1 MPYVLIA
8 AAALAAMLLAAAFS
22 RRTGV
27 ATPLLLVLV
36 GVAGSFLPGVPHP
49 HVDPEVVLAGV
60 LPPLL
65 YATSVRLPVID
76 LRRNLRMIAW
86 LSVVLVVLSA
96 VVVGVVVHLV
106 FPQVPLA
113 LGVALGAVVS
123 PTDAVAATAVGKR
136 LGLPH
141 RLMTVLEGESLVND
155 ASALVTLR
163 TAVAATAGAF
173 HLWTAVGDFALA
185 VVMAVLVGL
194 VGGWATVRVRS
205 LVDDPVLH
213 SAISF
218 VVPFLVYFPAEEL
231 RASGV
236 LAVVV
241 AGLVTGTMGTRRFS
255 ARERQTEATN
265 WATISFLL
273 ENGLFLLMGLQLPGL
288 VASLGE
294 ESSPRVV
301 LGVTALVLA
310 LAVVLRALGVMVP
323 RVVDLP
329 RRGRRSREELQQVRQ
344 RLDALEPRTDR
355 EHTRIAWMRRRVARG
370 AADLDFEESQPI
382 TRRGAVV
389 LGWAGMRG
397 AVTIAAAQTIPA
409 DLPMRSTVVLVAF
422 LVAVTTLLGFGGTLP
437 WVIRRLDLSDVSPE
451 DRRQETTALLRSL
464 FDTAADRLGPVDEQL
479 VDGEPVDPQV
489 VERVVGHLAP
499 VLSGTAQEH
508 AEARPGAR
516 EQMRTLQ
523 RRYLEAMRDA
533 LAEERAIGAYRT
545 ETFTAVQHLLDQ
557 QETRLDGAA

>member
-1 MPYVLIA
+1 MLIA

-49 HVDPEVVLAGV
+49 QVDPEVVLAGV

-76 LRRNLRMIAW
+76 LRRNMRMIAW

-96 VVVGVVVHLV
+96 VVTGIVVHLV

-123 PTDAVAATAVGKR
+123 PTDAVAATAIGRR

-194 VGGWATVRVRS
+194 VGGWITVRVRS

-241 AGLVTGTMGTRRFS
+241 AGLVTGTMGARRFS

-265 WATISFLL
+265 WATLSFLL

-288 VASLGE
+288 IESLGE
-294 ESSPRVV
+294 ESSTRLV
-301 LGVTALVLA
+301 LEVTALVLV
-310 LAVVLRALGVMVP
+310 LAVVLRAVGVLVP
-323 RVVDLP
+323 RLVD
-329 RRGRRSREELQQVRQ
+329 RTARNRRSREQLQQVQ
-344 RLDALEPRTDR
+344 ERLDTVEPRNDR
-355 EHTRIAWMRRRVARG
+355 EQTRLAWMQRRVARG

-382 TRRGAVV
+382 TRRGTVV

-437 WVIRRLDLSDVSPE
+437 WVIRRMDLSDASPQE
-451 DRRQETTALLRSL
+451 RREETTALLRSL
-464 FDTAADRLGPVDEQL
+464 FDTAAERLGPIGEQQ
-479 VDGEPVDPQV
+479 VDGEPVDPQA
-489 VERVVGHLAP
+489 VERVVTHLAP
-499 VLSGTAQEH
+499 VLSGKAQEH
-508 AEARPGAR
+508 AEARPDVRA
-516 EQMRTLQ
+516 QMLVLQ

-533 LAEERAIGAYRT
+533 LAEERAVGAYRT

-557 QETRLDGAA
+557 QETRLDGGA

>member
-288 VASLGE
+288 VESLGE

-329 RRGRRSREELQQVRQ
+329 RRGRRSREQLQQFQQ
-344 RLDALEPRTDR
+344 RLEAVEPRNDR
-355 EHTRIAWMRRRVARG
+355 EHTRVAWMRRRLARG

-382 TRRGAVV
+382 TRRGTVV

-437 WVIRRLDLSDVSPE
+437 WVIRRLDLSDVSPQE
-451 DRRQETTALLRSL
+451 RREETTALLRSL
-464 FDTAADRLGPVDEQL
+464 FDTAAERLGPIGEQL
-479 VDGEPVDPQV
+479 VDGDPVDPQV
-489 VERVVGHLAP
+489 VERVVRHLAP
-499 VLSGTAQEH
+499 VLSGKAQEH

-516 EQMRTLQ
+516 EQMVTLQ

-533 LAEERAIGAYRT
+533 LSEERAVGAYRT